1 MPQAEAGGSD
11 PDGGARAASHV
22 EARPTAVAAAA
33 VAAALEAPATS
44 AVPAE
49 SFGREQLGHVA
60 AITRRPLVA

>member
-22 EARPTAVAAAA
+22 EGTPAA
-33 VAAALEAPATS
+33 VAAALEAPATF